1 MLEKL
6 SLIIQVYAFRT
17 LFIFPF
23 IESANNQKVFIWF
36 YISIT
41 YNASL
46 SWNFQVLSR
55 PFEMISVHCIFP
67 IDITVT
73 AGLYMPFDKEA
84 LFKTECTC
92 YGHNYI
98 VIHHATEE
106 KNPLIYKVT
115 EIKYLQ

>member
-1 MLEKL
+1 
-6 SLIIQVYAFRT
+6 
-17 LFIFPF
+17 
-23 IESANNQKVFIWF
+23 
-36 YISIT
+36 
-41 YNASL
+41 
-46 SWNFQVLSR
+46 
-55 PFEMISVHCIFP
+55 MISVHCIFP